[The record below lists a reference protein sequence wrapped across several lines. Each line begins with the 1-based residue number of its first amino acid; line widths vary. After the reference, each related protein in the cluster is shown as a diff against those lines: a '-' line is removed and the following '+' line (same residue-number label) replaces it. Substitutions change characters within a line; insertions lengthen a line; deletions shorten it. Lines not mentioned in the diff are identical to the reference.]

1 MILTGDSR
9 EILPRLEPETIDCI
23 ITSPPYYQLR
33 DYNVSGQ
40 IGTEQTPED
49 YITTLTA
56 IFAAAKTLLKPR
68 GTLWIN
74 IGDTY
79 KNKNLLGIPWKL
91 AFALQNNGWILRQ
104 DIIWAKPNPMPESV
118 CNRCTKSH
126 EYLFLLSK
134 SPDYYFDMDGIKEKA
149 RYQKENSFNTGSQ
162 CRYGGKKYSEHP
174 DQFYRTK
181 SGNSYTYTGTRH
193 PRSVWSIPTQPFPG
207 DHFATFPEE
216 LVRRCILAGCPPDGL
231 VLDPF
236 CGSGT
241 TGKVAHDLGRRFCGI
256 ELNAEYVQM
265 AEKRIG
271 SSRQSL
277 LGVMD
282 M

>member
-9 EILPRLEPETIDCI
+9 EILPRLEPGTVDCI

-49 YITTLTA
+49 YITTLTG

-126 EYLFLLSK
+126 EYLFLLAK
-134 SPDYYFDMDGIKEKA
+134 AQDYYFDMDGIKEKA
-149 RYQKENSFNTGSQ
+149 RYQKEDSFNTGSQ
-162 CRYGGKKYSEHP
+162 CRYGGKKYSENP
-174 DQFYRTK
+174 DLFYRTK
-181 SGNSYTYTGTRH
+181 SGNAYTYTGTRH
-193 PRSVWSIPTQPFPG
+193 PRSVWNIPTQPFPG

-277 LGVMD
+277 LGVME

>member
-9 EILPRLEPETIDCI
+9 KILPRLEPETIDCI

-74 IGDTY
+74 IADTY

-134 SPDYYFDMDGIKEKA
+134 SPDYYFDMDSIKENAK
-149 RYQKENSFNTGSQ
+149 YQKENSFNTGSQ
-162 CRYGGKKYSEHP
+162 CRYGGKKYSENP

-181 SGNSYTYTGTRH
+181 SGNIYTYTGTRH
-193 PRSVWSIPTQPFPG
+193 PRSVWNIPTQPFPG

-277 LGVMD
+277 LEVQV
-282 M
+282 

>member
-49 YITTLTA
+49 YLTTLTG

-104 DIIWAKPNPMPESV
+104 DIIWVPYTTYSPEDQIPVEISHSKP
-118 CNRCTKSH
+118 
-126 EYLFLLSK
+126 
-134 SPDYYFDMDGIKEKA
+134 
-149 RYQKENSFNTGSQ
+149 
-162 CRYGGKKYSEHP
+162 
-174 DQFYRTK
+174 
-181 SGNSYTYTGTRH
+181 
-193 PRSVWSIPTQPFPG
+193 
-207 DHFATFPEE
+207 
-216 LVRRCILAGCPPDGL
+216 
-231 VLDPF
+231 
-236 CGSGT
+236 
-241 TGKVAHDLGRRFCGI
+241 
-256 ELNAEYVQM
+256 
-265 AEKRIG
+265 
-271 SSRQSL
+271 
-277 LGVMD
+277 
-282 M
+282 

>member
-149 RYQKENSFNTGSQ
+149 RYQKEDSFNTGSQ
-162 CRYGGKKYSEHP
+162 CRYGGKKILGTPRPVLSHQIRQLIHLHRNQTPAFRVEHP
-174 DQFYRTK
+174 DTTVSRRPLRNISRGTRTPLYPCRLSARRACIGSVLRLRHYRK
-181 SGNSYTYTGTRH
+181 SGS
-193 PRSVWSIPTQPFPG
+193 
-207 DHFATFPEE
+207 
-216 LVRRCILAGCPPDGL
+216 
-231 VLDPF
+231 
-236 CGSGT
+236 
-241 TGKVAHDLGRRFCGI
+241 
-256 ELNAEYVQM
+256 
-265 AEKRIG
+265 
-271 SSRQSL
+271 
-277 LGVMD
+277 
-282 M
+282 